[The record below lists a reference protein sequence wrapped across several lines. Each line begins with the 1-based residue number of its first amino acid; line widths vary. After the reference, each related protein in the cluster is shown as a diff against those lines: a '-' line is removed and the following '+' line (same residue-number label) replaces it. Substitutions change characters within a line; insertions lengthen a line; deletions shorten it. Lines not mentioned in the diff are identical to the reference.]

1 MASYSYMYITLY
13 FFNQYVLYMTH
24 CNRKKHASVV
34 IFWITI
40 FKQKTVNH
48 VFTTYNFKCENYI
61 NEYLIQKGF
70 TEYNSHY
77 LKKSTFTVKKTKYM
91 IVNSIALMLK
101 EKMTQH
107 LLWTRNEVK
116 CATNLL
122 HLSPETG
129 ILILHLFVKLFY
141 GNTNVYM

>member
-34 IFWITI
+34 ILWITI

-91 IVNSIALMLK
+91 IVNSIALM
-101 EKMTQH
+101 TQH

>member
-1 MASYSYMYITLY
+1 MISRYWRTTLFKAMASYSYMYITLS
-13 FFNQYVLYMTH
+13 FFNQYVLHMTH

-34 IFWITI
+34 ILWITI

-101 EKMTQH
+101 EKWHSTCCEQG
-107 LLWTRNEVK
+107 TK
-116 CATNLL
+116 
-122 HLSPETG
+122 LSVRPTCS
-129 ILILHLFVKLFY
+129 IFHQKQVF
-141 GNTNVYM
+141 